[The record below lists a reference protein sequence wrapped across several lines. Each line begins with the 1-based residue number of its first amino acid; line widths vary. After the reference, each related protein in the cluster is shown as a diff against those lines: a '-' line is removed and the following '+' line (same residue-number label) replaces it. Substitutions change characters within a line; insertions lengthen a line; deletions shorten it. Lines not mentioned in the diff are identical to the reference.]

1 MRVMTC
7 TDKTRAPDGSI
18 IAYELR
24 DDRTGRKSV
33 FNIEF
38 LANAVREREVRVTNL
53 DFDEETG
60 QFFQPAQSGWEQTFI
75 PGLNDR
81 QPVPAQDKRQDGR
94 EEQDR
99 KQSRPK
105 VKRHRRT
112 KSKRKR

>member
-81 QPVPAQDKRQDGR
+81 QPVPVPEKQQD
-94 EEQDR
+94 DR
-99 KQSRPK
+99 DKKPARPK